1 MEHDDILGIAERCLQ
16 ARSGRAA
23 QLRLLREL
31 SDAERRNLVLR
42 CELDDGTGVTRR
54 VILKQARGNYDPN
67 DLDAWDTRRLLCDWL
82 GAELLSSLSGHHA
95 ARFLGGDFERG
106 LVILEDL
113 GEHRIHLKSA
123 LLGTDAAEATRA
135 LELLMLRLAQMHGE
149 TSRELGHYDR
159 LLQAL
164 TRAELPRPLRY
175 FGQDSA
181 EKLAAFLR
189 EIEPLTDEL
198 AGALQAA
205 VDAVVARGPFAALI
219 QGDPC
224 LENAL
229 LDGDDLKLID
239 FELGRPA
246 HALLDAVYVLSPFP
260 TCSCT
265 GLLPRELSLHLLERY
280 RQELAKH
287 VTAAA
292 HVPTFNAEVLRA
304 CEAWLVYR
312 LGWLLP
318 QAWHGTD
325 QRVWERGTTPGRL
338 LTALEQYL
346 WVSRHFGGSA
356 RLYGHA
362 SRLLEQLASRWP
374 NAERLTLFPAFQ
386 PR

>member
-1 MEHDDILGIAERCLQ
+1 MTEHAEILEVAERCLK
-16 ARSGRAA
+16 ARWQLDAK
-23 QLRLLREL
+23 LRLLDEL

-42 CELDDGTGVTRR
+42 CELDDAAVGTRR
-54 VILKQARGNYDPN
+54 VILKQARGHYDPRN
-67 DLDAWDTRRLLCDWL
+67 LEEWDTRRLLCDWL
-82 GAELLSSLSGHHA
+82 GAELLGSLSGHHA
-95 ARFLGGDFERG
+95 ARFLGGDLEHG

-113 GEHRIHLKSA
+113 GEQRVHLKSA
-123 LLGTDAAEATRA
+123 LLGAQGTEATRA
-135 LELLMLRLAQMHGE
+135 LELLMLRLAAMHGE
-149 TSRELGHYDR
+149 TSRELGRYDR
-159 LLQAL
+159 LLQRL
-164 TRAELPRPLRY
+164 TGSGQPLRY

-181 EKLAAFLR
+181 EKLCAFLR
-189 EIEPLTDEL
+189 EVEPLSDAL
-198 AGALQAA
+198 AGALHAA
-205 VDAVVARGPFAALI
+205 VDAVGARGPFAALI

-224 LENAL
+224 LENVL

-265 GLLPRELSLHLLERY
+265 GLLPRELSLHLLELY
-280 RQELAKH
+280 RLELAKH
-287 VTAAA
+287 VSAAA
-292 HVPTFNAEVLRA
+292 DVPTFNAEVLRA

-318 QAWHGTD
+318 DAWHGTD
-325 QRVWERGTTPGRL
+325 GRVWERGTTHGRL

-346 WVSRHFGGSA
+346 WVSRHLGGSP

-362 SRLLEQLASRWP
+362 ERLLQQLASRWA
-374 NAERLTLFPAFQ
+374 NAQRLALFPAFR